1 MLSSMSPR
9 ARWPPSFFKACS
21 YSSTH
26 ISRSLIGRDMLEQEN
41 SCRLVRAL
49 AVERALYCQ
58 VGMWMGQWT
67 VKRTVQT
74 PRSKGYPVPYWLIPH
89 TLLLGVIA
97 AVSHQRLSHPT
108 PSILSDPWFE
118 SHLTCGKHFS
128 FGWNTMEQRLSHPY
142 WLISHLLLFKVSAAA
157 KHLGVTCGG
166 RFSFGKQFIAC
177 IVLHCYTKL

>member
-1 MLSSMSPR
+1 M
-9 ARWPPSFFKACS
+9 
-21 YSSTH
+21 
-26 ISRSLIGRDMLEQEN
+26 EN
-41 SCRLVRAL
+41 SCRLVRYL

-67 VKRTVQT
+67 VKRAVET
-74 PRSKGYPVPYWLIPH
+74 PRSKGYPVPSIPYWLIPH

-108 PSILSDPWFE
+108 PSILSDPCCE

-157 KHLGVTCGG
+157 KHLWVTCGE
-166 RFSFGKQFIAC
+166 RAPFSKHSIAFI
-177 IVLHCYTKL
+177 VFHCNTKF